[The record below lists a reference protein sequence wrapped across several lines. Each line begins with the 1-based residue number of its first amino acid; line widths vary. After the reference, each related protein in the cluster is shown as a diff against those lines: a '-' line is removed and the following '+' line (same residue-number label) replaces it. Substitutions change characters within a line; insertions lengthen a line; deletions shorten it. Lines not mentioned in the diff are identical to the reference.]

1 MFLKRIKTFFDIKS
15 QEELIKLLILSLCF
29 FVIMGAYTLIRE
41 IKDAVFMI
49 IVGRDFL
56 PDIKILSWFVMV
68 PLVFLYGYISER
80 VKKHNILIIYSLIY
94 CIGDFILS
102 FLIENKN
109 IGLFNNVSS
118 PYRIFGWVFYL
129 FLEGHSPFI
138 VGVLW
143 AFFNSI
149 SKPKDI
155 KNSYLI
161 VTFMGKLGGLFFAV
175 LAWGITSKYFN
186 LLIID
191 NIKIYSYILKVA
203 SILISLVPLLLIC
216 LRKYVSEEELMGYS
230 EENND
235 INKIENKKEKS
246 GGYGFLLLFKNP
258 YVLGIFGMIFFWEI
272 TNVIFNYMRLSIAL
286 DSSNDILG
294 ITSFLYA
301 DVARMHVLSIL
312 IVLFGT
318 SSIIR
323 IFGERISLLLI
334 PILIGSLVFI
344 FLFNKTTITFLVIF
358 TLIRSIEKSFSYPLR
373 ESLYI
378 PTKKDIQFKSKSWID
393 SFGSKFSK
401 MSGSLYNKF
410 LQFVPPSI
418 IMPFQVYFFILV
430 VIAWTFLAYALG
442 NRWEK
447 AIKKKEI
454 IG

>member
-1 MFLKRIKTFFDIKS
+1 MFLKKIKAFFEIKT
-15 QEELIKLLILSLCF
+15 QEEFIKLLILSTCF

-80 VKKHNILIIYSLIY
+80 VKKHNILIIYALIY
-94 CIGDFILS
+94 GIGDFILS
-102 FLIENKN
+102 FLIENKE
-109 IGLFNNVSS
+109 IGLYNSVSS
-118 PYRIFGWVFYL
+118 PYRIFGWIFYL

-161 VTFMGKLGGLFFAV
+161 VTFMGKVGGLFFAV
-175 LAWGITSKYFN
+175 LAWMITTKYFSFF
-186 LLIID
+186 IID

-203 SILISLVPLLLIC
+203 SLLISLVPLFLIC
-216 LRKYVSEEELMGYS
+216 LRKYVSKEELMGYS
-230 EENND
+230 EENNNS
-235 INKIENKKEKS
+235 NKLEPKKENS
-246 GGYGFLLLFKNP
+246 GFGFLLLFKNP

-286 DSSNDILG
+286 DSSSDILG

-301 DVARMHVLSIL
+301 DVARMHILSIL

-318 SSIIR
+318 SSVIR

-334 PILIGSLVFI
+334 PILIGTLVFI
-344 FLFNKTTITFLVIF
+344 FLFNKTTVTFLIIF

-401 MSGSLYNKF
+401 MSGSFYNKF
-410 LQFVPPSI
+410 LQLIPHSI
-418 IMPFQVYFFILV
+418 VMPFQVYFFILIV
-430 VIAWTFLAYALG
+430 VAWTFLAYALG

-447 AIKKKEI
+447 AIKRKEI